1 MLKDKFKIFLPAVF
15 VFAILLILFPI
26 FTLAA
31 ELGGGAELGNENNFP
46 NPLNANDLTGL
57 FVSIANWIAGIAA
70 TLAVLLIVIAGLQY
84 IFSGGDVDKIEK
96 ANKTIKWSII
106 GLIII
111 LMSWSL
117 LKTVLTLLNVG

>member
-1 MLKDKFKIFLPAVF
+1 MF
-15 VFAILLILFPI
+15 VFMILFSPMNI
-26 FTLAA
+26 FAA
-31 ELGGGAELGNENNFP
+31 DLPSGEFE